1 MLPDPDERVLQR
13 APPVTR
19 ISPDPVVRRV
29 AMPVACAATS
39 PDPVVETVSVSQR
52 TRTAST
58 SLVTALA
65 RAVQAVG
72 RQPQLGTW
80 PPPSTVLMAA
90 LGCCRAVAG
99 PWMRPRRPVWTGFGW
114 L

>member
-1 MLPDPDERVLQR
+1 
-13 APPVTR
+13 
-19 ISPDPVVRRV
+19 
-29 AMPVACAATS
+29 MPVACAATS

-52 TRTAST
+52 TRAAST

-72 RQPQLGTW
+72 RQPHL
-80 PPPSTVLMAA
+80 STSINCADGGAGLLSCCCGALDASAAAGLDRLSPVSSRLAADFLSFGRSYPMAA
-90 LGCCRAVAG
+90 
-99 PWMRPRRPVWTGFGW
+99 RRSWKTSRSM

>member
-1 MLPDPDERVLQR
+1 VLPDPDERVLQR

-19 ISPDPVVRRV
+19 ISPDPVVHRA

-52 TRTAST
+52 TRAAST

-72 RQPQLGTW
+72 QQPHLGT
-80 PPPSTVLMAA
+80 SINAVDGGAGLLSCCCGALDASSAA
-90 LGCCRAVAG
+90 GLDR
-99 PWMRPRRPVWTGFGW
+99 F
-114 L
+114 